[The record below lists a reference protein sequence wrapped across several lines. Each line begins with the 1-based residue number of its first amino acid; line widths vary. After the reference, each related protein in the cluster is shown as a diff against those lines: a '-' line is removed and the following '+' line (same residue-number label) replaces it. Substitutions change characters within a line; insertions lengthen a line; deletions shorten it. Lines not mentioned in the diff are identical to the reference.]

1 MPQLTET
8 KIKEVSG
15 MESDPESSY
24 LIYNLEA
31 FSFPYFNLSE
41 LPST

>member
-1 MPQLTET
+1 MTQLTEM
-8 KIKEVSG
+8 KIKEVRG
-15 MESDPESSY
+15 MESDPESSN
-24 LIYNLEA
+24 LIYNLKA